1 MARYRRWQWVAVI
14 VAFAVAVAVLAFGA
28 ESWADRGAESC
39 TSIPA
44 RHGIRAADPPAQ
56 RPTGAKN
63 PTGHDPAA
71 WRAGAFQL
79 AGCRAWHRLR
89 KHDLL

>member
-1 MARYRRWQWVAVI
+1 MRRYRRWQWVAVI

-28 ESWADRGAESC
+28 ETWADKGAESC
-39 TSIPA
+39 TTVPA
-44 RHGIRAADPPAQ
+44 RHAAPPAQ
-56 RPTGAKN
+56 RPAGAKN
-63 PTGHDPAA
+63 ATGHDPAA
-71 WRAGAFQL
+71 WRAGAFQV